1 MLVLSEKKPTAGSSQ
16 IKNTDT
22 SRIDLSTVDYDKR
35 LLSFF
40 TWQPFVRDCRD
51 IFIIFLCESTVFI
64 RQWNRIR
71 TPIDKKTSRHVV
83 RYTVIRYI

>member
-1 MLVLSEKKPTAGSSQ
+1 MDETGQAYSEHIYQAQLTHTTYTTQHMLVLSEKKPTAGSSQ

-40 TWQPFVRDCRD
+40 TWQHFVRDCRD
-51 IFIIFLCESTVFI
+51 IFIIFFV
-64 RQWNRIR
+64 
-71 TPIDKKTSRHVV
+71 
-83 RYTVIRYI
+83 